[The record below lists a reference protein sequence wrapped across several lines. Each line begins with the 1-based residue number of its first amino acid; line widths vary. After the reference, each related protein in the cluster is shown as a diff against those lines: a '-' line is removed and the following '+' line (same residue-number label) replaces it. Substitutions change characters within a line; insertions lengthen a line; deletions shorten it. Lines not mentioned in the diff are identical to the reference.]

1 MYLICEKNNSE
12 CPSLL
17 HGSSLFKQARQ
28 SKAGR
33 IHVLMPGGEGY
44 DLVHIR
50 NSDCRPDFIKNRWKD
65 QACYPEYDEYSTE
78 KSSGLYLAF
87 FRVFG
92 TVVIRSVNEY
102 TVALAEVILRY
113 TKLRLFTTDSR
124 MRWFFKDEIPC
135 LDESSIRPGKDV
147 LIIGDVSA
155 DNDFD
160 VSFHSIGPVN
170 AFHNVFFLQGQG
182 TFCPEKVRFAEL
194 VIDEGA
200 GIGSV
205 LNNLYRFREALSKI
219 GLIPVVR
226 GEKVGHFSVAFLE
239 RYFNLKLQ
247 NPEAQ
252 ADNTVV
258 FPEMS
263 TLAATMFLDWVKP
276 EMDLSILGDK
286 FLSDM
291 KEYADAII
299 GDRRI
304 LGILIRGTDYLIV
317 YKEGPRKMAGV
328 DDMLPVIH
336 EWIDSFGYE
345 GIFLATEDSDVLRR
359 IRDEFGASVC
369 VIAQERHSVSDLGG
383 HMLLSELEKKNA
395 SDYEK
400 SVVESTVNYFY
411 ALYMLSR
418 CSAFLCSGP
427 CNGYDLA
434 VGFNGGRYERVQLF
448 KNNQKS

>member
-1 MYLICEKNNSE
+1 MYLVCEKDNSE
-12 CPSLL
+12 CPTLL
-17 HGSSLFKQARQ
+17 HGSDVFKQARQ
-28 SKAGR
+28 LKTER
-33 IHVLMPGGEGY
+33 IHVLMPESDGY

-50 NSDCRPDFIKNRWKD
+50 NSECRPDFIKNRWKD
-65 QACYPEYDEYSTE
+65 QACYPEYDSYSTE
-78 KSSGLYLAF
+78 EKSGLYLAF
-87 FRVFG
+87 FRIFG
-92 TVVIRSVNEY
+92 TVYIRSVNEY

-113 TKLRLFTTDSR
+113 TKLRVFTTDER
-124 MRWFFKDEIPC
+124 MQWFFEDRIPC
-135 LDESSIRPGKDV
+135 IDESMIRPGKDV
-147 LIIGDVSA
+147 LIIGNVCDDDV
-155 DNDFD
+155 FD

-182 TFCPEKVRFAEL
+182 VFSPEKLRFAEL

-219 GLIPVVR
+219 GLTPVVR
-226 GEKVGHFSVAFLE
+226 GEKVGHFSVDFLD
-239 RYFNLKLQ
+239 RYFNLKLR
-247 NPEAQ
+247 NPEAN
-252 ADNTVV
+252 DGNTVF

-276 EMDLSILGDK
+276 ELSLSILGDQ
-286 FLSDM
+286 FHSDL

-304 LGILIRGTDYLIV
+304 LGVLIRGTDYLIV
-317 YKEGPRKMAGV
+317 HKDGPRKMAGV
-328 DDMLPVIH
+328 DDMIPVIH

-345 GIFLATEDSDVLRR
+345 GIFLATEDSDILNR
-359 IRDEFGASVC
+359 IRDEFGESVF
-369 VIAQERHSVSDLGG
+369 VIAQERHSVSDLAG
-383 HMLLSELEKKNA
+383 HMLLSELEKENA
-395 SDYEK
+395 SDYER

-411 ALYMLSR
+411 ALYMLSC

-434 VGFNGGRYERVQLF
+434 VGFNGGRYERVHLF
-448 KNNQKS
+448 RNT